1 MCFIAAVSKHRLNGP
16 FNSDSQAMRYYFRS
30 DDSLQFLLKSAAN
43 LTVAAAH

>member
-16 FNSDSQAMRYYFRS
+16 FNSQAMRYYFRS